1 MDNPISSKGQVV
13 WLAMLVNR
21 DWTAGPQRVCR
32 QSIDIWVCI
41 FSKLSANKR
50 RWETKCECGSAGQLG
65 DVDTLSVSVGQLT
78 LMYTVISLIK
88 RGPGES
94 CQVAKCFLQQIKWC
108 PSGYKWIFNNC
119 GIDYV
124 IGQPCKTNSVSVHV
138 FADQGTIRRLLNIQ
152 TFECI
157 DFTRNQCDCSASSDT
172 SVGRSSFFIWRYK
185 QCVLK
190 LDSVIKFLLDFFT
203 LTQVLINGI

>member
-1 MDNPISSKGQVV
+1 MSVV
-13 WLAMLVNR
+13 SLSTFGYAFFLNCRPTNVDGRPNANAGRLVSWAMLIH
-21 DWTAGPQRVCR
+21 C
-32 QSIDIWVCI
+32 
-41 FSKLSANKR
+41 LS
-50 RWETKCECGSAGQLG
+50 
-65 DVDTLSVSVGQLT
+65 LSDNWPY
-78 LMYTVISLIK
+78 MYTVISLIK

-138 FADQGTIRRLLNIQ
+138 FDDQGTIRRLLNIQ

-185 QCVLK
+185 KCVLK
-190 LDSVIKFLLDFFT
+190 LDSVIKFLLDCFMEFSTVNYVNVCLYVFLYSCFT
-203 LTQVLINGI
+203 LVLTGNLTVMH

>member
-1 MDNPISSKGQVV
+1 MDGWPPACLSSVYRHLGMHFFLNCRPTNVDERPNANAGRLV
-13 WLAMLVNR
+13 SWAMLIH
-21 DWTAGPQRVCR
+21 C
-32 QSIDIWVCI
+32 
-41 FSKLSANKR
+41 LS
-50 RWETKCECGSAGQLG
+50 
-65 DVDTLSVSVGQLT
+65 LSDNWPY
-78 LMYTVISLIK
+78 MYTVISLIK

-119 GIDYV
+119 VIDYV

-138 FADQGTIRRLLNIQ
+138 FDDQGTIRRLLNIQ

-172 SVGRSSFFIWRYK
+172 SAGRSSFFIWRYK
-185 QCVLK
+185 KCVLK

-203 LTQVLINGI
+203 LTEVLINGI

>member
-1 MDNPISSKGQVV
+1 MSVV
-13 WLAMLVNR
+13 SLSTFGYAFFLNCRPTNVDGRPNANAGRLVSWAMLIH
-21 DWTAGPQRVCR
+21 CLSL
-32 QSIDIWVCI
+32 SINWPY
-41 FSKLSANKR
+41 
-50 RWETKCECGSAGQLG
+50 
-65 DVDTLSVSVGQLT
+65 
-78 LMYTVISLIK
+78 MYTVISLKK
-88 RGPGES
+88 RRPGES

-138 FADQGTIRRLLNIQ
+138 FDDQGTIRRLLNIQ

-185 QCVLK
+185 KCVLK